1 MNSLDEI
8 SVLKNKQ
15 SYTFED
21 LLAVTR
27 ILRSENGCPWDREQ
41 DHHSIRAELIE
52 ETYEVIEA
60 IDNEDSKL
68 LREELGDLLFQIVFH
83 SQIEAESER
92 FDIEGVINDITA
104 KMVHRHPHVF
114 GDVNVENSAQV
125 LSNWEVIKTEEKQR
139 NTLPEKLRAIPPM
152 LPALMRA
159 SKVGKKIGQA
169 DKDSPEQLLDALE
182 QQIADTRVALF
193 EENGDPNHVI
203 GALLMQIT
211 DLSRVLGVNAEYALS
226 KETDALIER
235 VAENSLKND
244 EKTKND

>member
-139 NTLPEKLRAIPPM
+139 NTLLEKLRAIPPM

-169 DKDSPEQLLDALE
+169 DKEAPEQLLDALE

>member
-139 NTLPEKLRAIPPM
+139 NTLLEKLRAIPPM

-169 DKDSPEQLLDALE
+169 DKESPEQLLDALE

>member
-139 NTLPEKLRAIPPM
+139 NTLLEKLRAIPPM

-159 SKVGKKIGQA
+159 FKVGKKIGQA
-169 DKDSPEQLLDALE
+169 DKESPEQLLDALE

>member
-92 FDIEGVINDITA
+92 FDIEEVINDITA

-139 NTLPEKLRAIPPM
+139 NTLLEKLRAIPPM

-169 DKDSPEQLLDALE
+169 DKETPEQLLDALE

>member
-139 NTLPEKLRAIPPM
+139 NTLLAKLRAIPPM

-169 DKDSPEQLLDALE
+169 DKESPEQLLDALE